1 MKLAAIAWGGSSS
14 AALLVGEQCAPVRQ
28 LPGREDA
35 YDVLPLIERP
45 LSSDEIGELQRLPLA
60 PLPGE
65 GGWLPPVL
73 CPPKNIFCIG
83 RNYLEHLKDSSRAE
97 GQKIEAPKFP
107 IWFTKAANALVG
119 HGGAIQ
125 YDPQFTG
132 QLDYE
137 GELAVIIGRSCRRV
151 SPHQALDY
159 VFGYT
164 ILNDVSAR
172 DVQLR
177 HHQWFKGKSA
187 DTYAPCGPWIVTR
200 DEISNPQALQLR
212 TLVNGELRQQATT
225 ASMMFDIPAQIADLS
240 AGMTLEPGDIIAT
253 GTPMG
258 VGAGMEP
265 PCYLKDGDE
274 VTVEIDAIGRLSNR
288 VVEYRG

>member
-1 MKLAAIAWGGSSS
+1 MKLATIAWGGASS
-14 AALLVGEQCAPVRQ
+14 AALLVGDQCAAVRQ

-35 YDVLPLIERP
+35 LDVLPLIERP
-45 LSSDEIGELQRLPLA
+45 LSSDELGALQRLPQVPMPA
-60 PLPGE
+60 A

-97 GQKIEAPKFP
+97 GKKIEPPKFP

-119 HGGAIQ
+119 HGGVIQ
-125 YDPQFTG
+125 FDPQFTQ

-137 GELAVIIGRSCRRV
+137 GELAVVIGRSCRRV
-151 SPHQALDY
+151 SPQQALDY

-177 HHQWFKGKSA
+177 HNQWFKGKSA
-187 DTYAPCGPWIVTR
+187 DTYAPCGPCIVTG
-200 DEISNPQALQLR
+200 DEIGDPQALRLR
-212 TLVNGELRQQATT
+212 TLVNGAVRQQDTT
-225 ASMMFDIPAQIADLS
+225 ASMMFDIRAQIADLS

-274 VTVEIDAIGRLSNR
+274 VTVEIDGIGRLSNR